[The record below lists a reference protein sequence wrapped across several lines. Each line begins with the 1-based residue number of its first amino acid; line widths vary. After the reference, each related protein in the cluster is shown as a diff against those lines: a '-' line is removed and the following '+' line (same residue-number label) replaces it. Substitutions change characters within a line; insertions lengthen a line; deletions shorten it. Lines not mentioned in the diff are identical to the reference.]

1 MYYIIAGLIFL
12 IIIYYLFINK
22 KESFTVNSRFA
33 IFPEVIDD
41 DMIMSRPNCPLLNSA
56 DVCSNT
62 LGCKQSTIG
71 CINDYRSMKEVDKK
85 WNEDDFLQN

>member
-1 MYYIIAGLIFL
+1 MYYIIAGLIL
-12 IIIYYLFINK
+12 LVIIYYLFINK

-41 DMIMSRPNCPLLNSA
+41 DMIMSRPNCPQLNSS

-62 LGCKQSTIG
+62 PGCKQSTIG
-71 CINDYRSMKEVDKK
+71 CINDYRSMKVDKM
-85 WNEDDFLQN
+85 WNQDDFLQN

>member
-1 MYYIIAGLIFL
+1 MYYIIVGIILL

-22 KESFTVNSRFA
+22 KESFMVNSRFA
-33 IFPEVIDD
+33 IFPNVLDD
-41 DMIMSRPNCPLLNSA
+41 DQIMSRPNCPQLNSP

-71 CINDYRSMKEVDKK
+71 CINDYRSMKENTKELYK
-85 WNEDDFLQN
+85 DDWLSN

>member
-1 MYYIIAGLIFL
+1 MFYIIVGIILLIL
-12 IIIYYLFINK
+12 IYYLFIHK

-33 IFPEVIDD
+33 IFPEVLDD
-41 DMIMSRPNCPLLNSA
+41 DGILSRPNCPQLNSP

-71 CINDYRSMKEVDKK
+71 CINDYRSMKEQDKE
-85 WNEDDFLQN
+85 WNKNDWLSN